1 MAKLG
6 KGMLFSLEQAFVGR
20 DERRA
25 PLKTYAWEATQLLAS
40 SKISAPHQFSP
51 HVRESKKV
59 LDSGFYAVD
68 SGFQTLSVELEFWI
82 PNVSRIPDSLSCI
95 PDTKAQDY
103 EFQV

>member
-1 MAKLG
+1 
-6 KGMLFSLEQAFVGR
+6 MLFSLEQAFVGR